1 MQREAGKK
9 EQEPVLLTL
18 SNAVDQTQKIK
29 VEVSPST
36 TIKQASID
44 AGVAP
49 KGAFD
54 VFTAGGKAVTK
65 SKASNHRNEVLYVGP
80 QKVAGGSDR
89 SFFDDD
95 GFEFGSEEGLEGHRW
110 HRQSG
115 LIDQEMV
122 ASLDIGLEGHDES
135 MLGLLLELDLLG
147 ACRSGNGRVS
157 IDRDA
162 DDEVSIRMLR
172 GLVDFPASSWG
183 EVQEVFSSKGMCL
196 SLRELDEADIWIGTA
211 DCPRPDGHG
220 GTWLIHGAGSA
231 LVGSG
236 SFPSIRYA
244 CVRETMIDAATLVC
258 GVSALLHRY
267 LRERSAF
274 WEMEVVD
281 RWLTLT
287 ARVDDIDPEIALK
300 GLKSRFGRGTA
311 TRTSDGRG
319 SLIRYR
325 FPLNLTPPHLLRNLS
340 PIMRIN
346 KPKDEEVGPVDVGPF
361 PSKSSEGGYCFDSMA
376 LPQKLSDV
384 NVLVLGVGGLGSW
397 AAPLLLSGCDP
408 QTSTIGML
416 DGDQEVELHNLNR
429 QVLYGSEDLGCAK
442 ATAAASRLRERFGI
456 PEGSVMGIP
465 APLGAQHVMG
475 HSEESGGGIS
485 LQEIVG
491 HSEHD
496 EVISSSLDSMHV
508 ALSCLD
514 NQNARTLLN
523 TACLDRGVPMVNG
536 GGEGVRG
543 VIEHFGSNLCMVCRY
558 GPEEAYETERVS
570 CQEEGARPVS
580 SIVTT
585 TAYVGALQAAT
596 ALCLLAEQR
605 GYGNELP
612 EARDWWNGIVSRRQG
627 GRLPWVKGEC
637 GRHG

>member
-1 MQREAGKK
+1 MQREDSKK
-9 EQEPVLLTL
+9 EQEPVFLTL

-36 TIKQASID
+36 TIKQASIE

-54 VFTAGGKAVTK
+54 VFTAGGKAVTR

-80 QKVAGGSDR
+80 QKVAGGSDWSFSKDKEGVNR
-89 SFFDDD
+89 ST
-95 GFEFGSEEGLEGHRW
+95 EWLEAHRW

-122 ASLDIGLEGHDES
+122 ASLNIGLEGHDES
-135 MLGLLLELDLLG
+135 LLGLLLELDLVG
-147 ACRSGNGRVS
+147 ACRRGDGEVR
-157 IDRDA
+157 IDRA
-162 DDEVSIRMLR
+162 PDDEVYIKNLK
-172 GLVDFPASSWG
+172 GLVDFTNTSWR
-183 EVQEVFSSKGMCL
+183 EVRKVFSKRGMNL
-196 SLRELDEADIWIGTA
+196 FLGEIDEADIWVGTTE
-211 DCPRPDGHG
+211 CPRPEMHQGA
-220 GTWLIHGAGSA
+220 WLIHGAGSA

-236 SFPSIRYA
+236 GFPDIRSA
-244 CVRETMIDAATLVC
+244 CVRKTMIDAATLVC

-274 WEMEVVD
+274 WEMEVTD

-287 ARVDDIDPEIALK
+287 ARVDDVEPEIALK
-300 GLKSRFGRGTA
+300 GLMSEFGRGTA
-311 TRTSDGRG
+311 SRTSDGRG
-319 SLIRYR
+319 SLVRYR
-325 FPLNLTPPHLLRNLS
+325 FPLELTPPRLLKFLS
-340 PIMRIN
+340 PTIRMN
-346 KPKDEEVGPVDVGPF
+346 TPKDEVGPVDVGPF
-361 PSKSSEGGYCFDSMA
+361 PSKSPQGDYCFDSMS
-376 LPQKLSDV
+376 LPEKMTDV
-384 NVLVLGVGGLGSW
+384 NALVLGVGGLGSW
-397 AAPLLLSGCDP
+397 AAPLLLSGCDS
-408 QTSTIGML
+408 QTSAIVVL
-416 DGDQEVELHNLNR
+416 DGDQEVQMHNLNR
-429 QVLYGSEDLGCAK
+429 QVLYGPEDLGFAK
-442 ATAAASRLRERFGI
+442 ATAAGIRLRERFGI
-456 PEGSVMGIP
+456 SENLVLGIP
-465 APLGAQHVMG
+465 APLGAQHVMRNSED
-475 HSEESGGGIS
+475 SEEGIR

-491 HSEHD
+491 DSEYD
-496 EVISSSLDSMHV
+496 EIISNSLDSMQV

-523 TACLDRGVPMVNG
+523 TACLDRAVPMVNG

-543 VIEHFGSNLCMVCRY
+543 VVEHFGKDLCMVCKY
-558 GPEEAYETERVS
+558 GPEEAYGTERVS

-605 GYGNELP
+605 GYGNKVP
-612 EARDWWNGIVSRRQG
+612 EARDWWNGMVSRRQG
-627 GRLPWVKGEC
+627 GRLPWVRGGC

>member
-1 MQREAGKK
+1 MQREGGTKN
-9 EQEPVLLTL
+9 QEPVLLTL

-29 VEVSPST
+29 VEVSPNTS
-36 TIKQASID
+36 IKQASID

-54 VFTAGGKAVTK
+54 VFTAGGKAVTL
-65 SKASNHRNEVLYVGP
+65 SAAENHQDEVLYVGP

-89 SFFDDD
+89 SSSRKWGGLFDHGGRLHD
-95 GFEFGSEEGLEGHRW
+95 HRW

-122 ASLDIGLEGHDES
+122 SSLDIGLEGHDES

-147 ACRSGNGRVS
+147 ACRSGCGEVRINREP
-157 IDRDA
+157 
-162 DDEVSIRMLR
+162 DDKVSIRMIR
-172 GLVDFPASSWG
+172 GLVDFATNSWG
-183 EVQEVFSSKGMCL
+183 EIQKVFSERGMSL
-196 SLRELDEADIWIGTA
+196 SLCKLDEADIWIGTA
-211 DCPRPDGHG
+211 DCPRPEGHRG
-220 GTWLIHGAGSA
+220 IWLIHGAGSA

-236 SFPSIRYA
+236 DFPPIRYA

-274 WEMEVVD
+274 WQMEVVD

-287 ARVDDIDPEIALK
+287 ARVDDVDPELALK
-300 GLKSRFGRGTA
+300 GLRSKFGRGTA

-319 SLIRYR
+319 SLVRYR
-325 FPLNLTPPHLLRNLS
+325 FPLEQTPPELLSFLS
-340 PIMRIN
+340 PTWRMTTPT
-346 KPKDEEVGPVDVGPF
+346 KEEVGPVDVGPF
-361 PSKSSEGGYCFDSMA
+361 PSETSDGGYCFDSMA
-376 LPQKLSDV
+376 MPEKLSEV
-384 NVLVLGVGGLGSW
+384 NALVLGVGGLGSW

-408 QTSTIGML
+408 QTSTIGLL
-416 DGDQEVELHNLNR
+416 DGDQEVEVHNLNR
-429 QVLYGSEDLGCAK
+429 QVLYDSKDLGCAK
-442 ATAAASRLRERFGI
+442 ATASASRLRRRFGMD
-456 PEGSVMGIP
+456 EGSILGIP
-465 APLGAQHVMG
+465 APLGAQHVVACF
-475 HSEESGGGIS
+475 EESDGDIS

-491 HSEHD
+491 YSEHD
-496 EVISSSLDSMHV
+496 EAISNALNSMQI

-523 TACLDRGVPMVNG
+523 TACLDRGISMVNG

-543 VIEHFGSNLCMVCRY
+543 VVEHFGQDMCMVCRY

-570 CQEEGARPVS
+570 CQEEGGRPVS

-585 TAYVGALQAAT
+585 TAYVGALQAAMT
-596 ALCLLAEQR
+596 LCLLAEQS
-605 GYGNELP
+605 GHGNEVP
-612 EARDWWNGIVSRRQG
+612 EAREWWNGMVSRREC

>member
-1 MQREAGKK
+1 MQREGEAK

-29 VEVSPST
+29 VEVLPNT

-54 VFTAGGKAVTK
+54 VFTAGGKAVTL
-65 SKASNHRNEVLYVGP
+65 STAENHQDEVLYVGP
-80 QKVAGGSDR
+80 QKIAGGSDR
-89 SFFDDD
+89 SASGKRGGLFD
-95 GFEFGSEEGLEGHRW
+95 EGWMQDHRW

-147 ACRSGNGRVS
+147 ACRSGCGEVRINREP
-157 IDRDA
+157 

-172 GLVDFPASSWG
+172 GLVDFTTNSWG
-183 EVQEVFSSKGMCL
+183 EVQKIFSERDMSL
-196 SLRELDEADIWIGTA
+196 SLRELDEADIWVGTA
-211 DCPRPDGHG
+211 DCPRPEGHT

-236 SFPSIRYA
+236 SFPPIRYA
-244 CVRETMIDAATLVC
+244 CVRETMIDAATLVS

-274 WEMEVVD
+274 WQMEVVD

-287 ARVDDIDPEIALK
+287 ARVDDVDPELALK
-300 GLKSRFGRGTA
+300 GLRSKFGRGTA

-319 SLIRYR
+319 SLVRYR
-325 FPLNLTPPHLLRNLS
+325 FPLEQTPPELLSFLS
-340 PIMRIN
+340 PTWHMTT
-346 KPKDEEVGPVDVGPF
+346 PTEEEVGAVDVGPF
-361 PSKSSEGGYCFDSMA
+361 PSETSDGGYCFDSMA
-376 LPQKLSDV
+376 LPEKLSEV
-384 NVLVLGVGGLGSW
+384 NALVLGVGGLGSW

-408 QTSTIGML
+408 QTSTIGLL
-416 DGDQEVELHNLNR
+416 DGDQEVEVHNLNR
-429 QVLYGSEDLGCAK
+429 QILYDSKDLGSAK
-442 ATAAASRLRERFGI
+442 AIASASRLRGRFGMA
-456 PEGSVMGIP
+456 ESSVLGIP
-465 APLGAQHVMG
+465 APLGAQHVMTY
-475 HSEESGGGIS
+475 SEESEDDIS
-485 LQEIVG
+485 LQEVVG
-491 HSEHD
+491 YSEHD
-496 EVISSSLDSMHV
+496 EAISSSLNSMQI

-523 TACLDRGVPMVNG
+523 TACLDRRISMVNG

-543 VIEHFGSNLCMVCRY
+543 VVEHFGQDLCMVCRY

-570 CQEEGARPVS
+570 CQEEGGRPVS

-585 TAYVGALQAAT
+585 TAYVGAIQAAM

-605 GYGNELP
+605 GHGNEVP
-612 EARDWWNGIVSRRQG
+612 EAREWWNGMVSRRECGQ
-627 GRLPWVKGEC
+627 LPWVKGGC